1 MRIIF
6 TGFVLLFSF
15 VLNAQNLNMELL
27 GRLEYSVELSD
38 IWGYQDE
45 EGNEY
50 ALVGLNNNF
59 SVVDVTDG
67 ANPTEVFR
75 TIGGSS
81 SAWRD
86 IKTWGDYAYITCE
99 CGPGLLIVDLSPLP
113 QSSNLTY
120 TYWVGDSL
128 TFYQAHNLFIDENG
142 IAYIFGAFYS
152 AGGAIMLDL
161 NDDPMDPKP
170 IGMYDEEYLHDGVV
184 RGDTLWGSAVNIGE
198 MQVIDVSDKTNP
210 VKMSSWKTPSSFTHN
225 AWFSDDNKYLF
236 TTDEVRNGSIAA
248 YNVSNIYNPTEMDVW
263 KVSDT
268 AIIPHNTHWMND
280 FLITSHY
287 TIGVNIIDVKRPN
300 NMIQTGVYDT
310 SPDYNYEGFHGAWG
324 AYPFLP
330 SGKILVSDIETGL
343 YVFQPTYVRG
353 CYLEGTVKD
362 LHTNGPIFFPTIK
375 ILENNTSTDGDI
387 VGDFAIATLD
397 AGNYTVAVS
406 ADGYFPDTIENVSLS
421 NGELTVLDVK
431 LSNWPV
437 GVSESNFSHARFAFY
452 PNPSTGWLEYENS
465 GDFDGL
471 VIYDLLGREVLRDDL
486 KDARGV
492 IRLEFL
498 PNGTYRL
505 VVSNSFSN
513 LEYSFIVA
521 K

>member
-1 MRIIF
+1 MRSKLTWIF
-6 TGFVLLFSF
+6 LLAS
-15 VLNAQNLNMELL
+15 LAASAQNLNMELL
-27 GRLEYSVELSD
+27 GRLEYAVELSD
-38 IWGYQDE
+38 IWGYVDE

-75 TIGGSS
+75 TIGGTS

-113 QSSNLTY
+113 QNTGLTY
-120 TYWVGDSL
+120 TYWVGDTL
-128 TFYQAHNLFIDENG
+128 TFYQAHNLYIDENG

-161 NDDPMDPKP
+161 NDDPMNPKP

-184 RGDTLWGSAVNIGE
+184 RGDTLWGSAVNLGE
-198 MQVIDVSDKTNP
+198 LQVIDVSDKSNP
-210 VKMSSWKTPSSFTHN
+210 IKLSSWKTPSSFTHN
-225 AWFSDDNKYLF
+225 AWFSDDNDFIF

-248 YNVSNIYNPTEMDVW
+248 YNVSNIYNPTELDVW

-268 AIIPHNTHWMND
+268 AIIPHNTHWRD
-280 FLITSHY
+280 HYLITSHY
-287 TIGVNIIDVKRPN
+287 TIGVNIIDVSRPN
-300 NMIQTGVYDT
+300 NMIQTGIYDT

-324 AYPFLP
+324 VYPFLP
-330 SGKILVSDIETGL
+330 SGKILASDIEEGL

-362 LHTNGPIFFPTIK
+362 VHTNGPIFFPTIE
-375 ILENNTSTDGDI
+375 IIENSITTEGDI
-387 VGDFAIATLD
+387 VGDFAVATLSS
-397 AGNYTVAVS
+397 GSYTVAVS
-406 ADGYFPDTIENVSLS
+406 AEGYFPDTIENVLLS

-431 LSNWPV
+431 LDNWPV
-437 GVSESNFSHARFAFY
+437 GMDTRVDAAGSFLIF
-452 PNPSTGWLEYENS
+452 PNPSTGFIEYENT
-465 GDFDGL
+465 GRFKKL
-471 VIYDLLGREVLRDDL
+471 TVYDLNGRKILDTHIQSRKGNVD
-486 KDARGV
+486 
-492 IRLEFL
+492 LEFL
-498 PNGTYRL
+498 ENGSYSL
-505 VVSNSFSN
+505 VVSNVLSKMEVK
-513 LEYSFIVA
+513 LIIA